1 MECKGNFRVALDT
14 KRRNIERDLVAVK
27 LDGNGNIVKVLQ
39 GNERNAFDFV
49 SEVEE
54 HDGYLSAGSPMQ
66 PFVVVIKA

>member
-1 MECKGNFRVALDT
+1 MV
-14 KRRNIERDLVAVK
+14 VK
-27 LDGNGNIVKVLQ
+27 LDGNGNIVKVLE

>member
-27 LDGNGNIVKVLQ
+27 LDGNGNILKVLQ

-54 HDGYLSAGSPMQ
+54 H
-66 PFVVVIKA
+66 VVVIKA